1 LFDLLGVI
9 SISFS
14 GVLTDADR
22 CDDRRHKSNPLLQP
36 VAERR
41 YSIKDSSLQGL
52 TSERK
57 PKVG

>member
-1 LFDLLGVI
+1 LGVI